1 MNSLDDRNRVGV
13 ALLVL
18 RVTVFVVML
27 IWTID
32 KFVRPD
38 HAASVYEHFYFLR
51 GFGPLIIY
59 AIGVGELV
67 LLIGFVIGFA
77 PGLTYGLVLLLHA
90 VSTLSSFRQYLHPFE
105 GPNILFFAA
114 WPMLG
119 ACFALYY
126 LRDLDTLWRVGSRA
140 GEVRTR
146 TPGQ

>member
-1 MNSLDDRNRVGV
+1 MNSADDRNRLGV

-32 KFVRPD
+32 KFVRPA

-51 GFGPLIIY
+51 GLGQPTMY
-59 AIGVGELV
+59 AIGVVELAV
-67 LLIGFVIGFA
+67 LAGFVIGFA
-77 PGLTYGLVLLLHA
+77 PRLTCGLVLLFHG
-90 VSTLSSFRQYLHPFE
+90 VSTLSTFRQYFHPFE

-126 LRDLDTLWRVGSRA
+126 LRDLDTLWNV
-140 GEVRTR
+140 
-146 TPGQ
+146 

>member
-1 MNSLDDRNRVGV
+1 MDSLDNHNRVGV

-27 IWTID
+27 VWTID
-32 KFVRPD
+32 KFLRPA

-51 GFGPLIIY
+51 ALGPAIMY
-59 AIGVGELV
+59 AIGVVEFLI
-67 LLIGFVIGFA
+67 LLGFVIGFA
-77 PGLTYGLVLLLHA
+77 RGFTYGVVLLLHA
-90 VSTLSSFRQYLHPFE
+90 ISTLSSFRQYLHPFE

-126 LRDLDTLWRVGSRA
+126 LRDLDTLWSIGSSSGSGTASASR
-140 GEVRTR
+140 E
-146 TPGQ
+146 